1 MASHLK
7 TDLAQE
13 RRDPVTYVNGVPI
26 LFQGE
31 PPLRPLEW
39 FGKVPLLYDDDDEV
53 EMGESNLHAQSSVI
67 IYVCLSNHFADRPQ
81 FYVFFDM
88 NLYYRPEGLPES
100 RPTPFATPD
109 TMVVEA
115 PERLDEALT
124 SYTVG
129 EHGPAPRLTVEVLS
143 RRTYQPRDLQEKVH
157 VYSYLGVQEYIL
169 VDVTGKFLPQKLLLK
184 RLQDDGTYKDE
195 QDADGGVTSRLGFRI
210 IIDTDGQIRVI
221 NTTTGHR
228 YVRPL
233 EAEAAGAQA
242 WEAREKARQLEAEVA
257 RLREIIEKQEKKTNG
272 SP

>member
-1 MASHLK
+1 MASRSK
-7 TDLAQE
+7 TELAQE

-39 FGKVPLLYDDDDEV
+39 FGNVPLLYDDDDEV
-53 EMGESNLHAQSSVI
+53 EMGESNLHAQSNVI
-67 IYVCLSNHFADRPQ
+67 IYVCLCNHFAGRPQ
-81 FYVFFDM
+81 FHVFLDM

-115 PERLDEALT
+115 YERLDESLT
-124 SYTVG
+124 SYTIG

-143 RRTYQPRDLQEKVH
+143 RRTYQPRDLQEKVQ
-157 VYSYLGVQEYIL
+157 VYSYLGVEEYIL

-184 RLQDDGTYKDE
+184 RLQADGTYKDE
-195 QDADGGVTSRLGFRI
+195 RDADGGVTSKLGFRI
-210 IIDTDGQIRVI
+210 IMDDDSRIRII
-221 NTTTGHR
+221 NTATGHR

-233 EAEAAGAQA
+233 EAEAAATQA
-242 WEAREKARQLEAEVA
+242 WQATERARQLEDELA
-257 RLREIIEKQEKKTNG
+257 RLREIIEKQQKEKNG